1 MNITFAQTFLEVLA
15 SGNLNRAAERLNVTQ
30 STVTTRI
37 NALEAELGQQ
47 LLVRNRSGAQVTA
60 AGFKFQRFAEMLVQ
74 TWKQARHEISLPKAF
89 ESACTIACHF
99 ELWDGVVEGWCTG
112 MRKHNPQVALS
123 VWPGEHADI
132 NRWLDSGL
140 VDAALVLDV
149 HPRNAWSV
157 RALMEDQLIQV
168 ATRQRDVMRW
178 DPDYVYVDHGAD
190 FRRQHAAAY
199 PVEETAAVSFGHS
212 AWALKFILKHGG
224 SGYLPA
230 RVVSEHLAA
239 GRLYRVNGAVSFAR
253 TAYLVS
259 NDAITRDWPWFEKSF
274 ASGNFAFSQDFDP
287 HA

>member
-15 SGNLNRAAERLNVTQ
+15 CANLNRAAERLNITQ

-47 LLVRNRSGAQVTA
+47 LLVRNRSGTQVTA
-60 AGFKFQRFAEMLVQ
+60 AGFKFQRYAEMLVQ

-99 ELWDGVVEGWCTG
+99 DLWEGAVEAWCNS
-112 MRKHNPQVALS
+112 MREKNPQVALS
-123 VWPGEHADI
+123 IWPGEHADI

-140 VDAALVLDV
+140 VDAAMVFDV
-149 HPRNAWSV
+149 QPRSAWSAQ
-157 RALMEDQLIQV
+157 ALMEDQLIQV
-168 ATRQRDVMRW
+168 ATRKRDVMRW

-212 AWALKFILKHGG
+212 VWALQYILKHGG
-224 SGYLPA
+224 SGYLPV
-230 RVVSEHLAA
+230 RIIEDHLAA
-239 GRLYRVNGAVSFAR
+239 GRLYRVNGAVSFVRA
-253 TAYLVS
+253 AYLVS
-259 NDAITRDWPWFEKSF
+259 NDSVTRDWPWFEDSF
-274 ASGNFAFSQDFDP
+274 ASGVLAFG
-287 HA
+287 